1 MDRLNDHKTFTCRPI
16 LKTHFPLSMS
26 HFVLGWFGFMHS
38 GQRWQPVG
46 AVFFLGQ
53 NLIGGNLQKTELKSK
68 YSSKSGT
75 EEFGHLSYLQPQ
87 QQNVD
92 LNPLSNVNIERLD
105 NHLPRRGHSK
115 KPRET
120 GSWLLN
126 PGPATNESNWPWT
139 CPASLWLQCPSI
151 VSNDKTG
158 LYCLFSP
165 SRP

>member
-1 MDRLNDHKTFTCRPI
+1 M
-16 LKTHFPLSMS
+16 
-26 HFVLGWFGFMHS
+26 
-38 GQRWQPVG
+38 G

-68 YSSKSGT
+68 YSSKSGI
-75 EEFGHLSYLQPQ
+75 EEFGHMSYLQPQ

-126 PGPATNESNWPWT
+126 PGPAPMSQTDLGHALHL
-139 CPASLWLQCPSI
+139 C
-151 VSNDKTG
+151 D
-158 LYCLFSP
+158 FSVLLLCQMT
-165 SRP
+165 R